1 MPVPNRG
8 NQAGGLAA
16 VQNAV
21 RLLEEALP
29 MLAAEPEI
37 GPQLMKA
44 VESLRKLVPEGSVPK
59 GVGDASMQQFM
70 QKERQAAPILAA
82 LAALKQQAGAAG
94 PGGAPGGPGGGMPG
108 APPMAQTPPT
118 PLPG

>member
-8 NQAGGLAA
+8 NQAGGLSL

-29 MLAAEPEI
+29 QLAAEPEL

-44 VESLRKLVPEGSVPK
+44 VESLRKMVPEGAVPK
-59 GVGDASMQQFM
+59 GVQDASMQRFM
-70 QKERQAAPILAA
+70 QQERQAAPILAA
-82 LAALKQQAGAAG
+82 LAALKQSGAGGAGA
-94 PGGAPGGPGGGMPG
+94 GGPPGGMPG

-118 PLPG
+118 PLPA